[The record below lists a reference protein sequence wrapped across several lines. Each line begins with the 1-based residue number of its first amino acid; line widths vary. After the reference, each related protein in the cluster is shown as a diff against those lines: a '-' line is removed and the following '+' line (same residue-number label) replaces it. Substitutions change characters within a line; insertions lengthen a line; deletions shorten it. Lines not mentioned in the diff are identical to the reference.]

1 MKVVMDS
8 DCLIKLTRAK
18 AKEVVLRNIEVCIP
32 PKVFEETVTIPKDNG
47 YPDAFIIE
55 DNQTNG
61 LLLIRDIIYDPNVDE
76 MVNKLG
82 IGYGEADVFRLFKSG
97 FFDIISSDDRRFL
110 KIMDAL
116 DVPYFTPTALI
127 TYLFYKKVLNNE
139 EAKIYINNLKEMI
152 SEEEYYLALR
162 EVE

>member
-8 DCLIKLTRAK
+8 DCLMKLTRAK

-61 LLLIRDIIYDPNVDE
+61 LLLIRDIIYDSNVDE

-97 FFDIISSDDRRFL
+97 CFDIISSDDRRFL

-116 DVPYFTPTALI
+116 DQ
-127 TYLFYKKVLNNE
+127 YL
-139 EAKIYINNLKEMI
+139 
-152 SEEEYYLALR
+152 R
-162 EVE
+162 H